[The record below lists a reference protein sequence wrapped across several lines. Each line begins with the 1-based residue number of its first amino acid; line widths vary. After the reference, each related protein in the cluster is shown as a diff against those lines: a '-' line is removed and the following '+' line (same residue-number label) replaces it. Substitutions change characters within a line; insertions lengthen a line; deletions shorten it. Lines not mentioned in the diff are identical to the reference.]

1 MNQTIKFAEGLPN
14 LHQEKLE
21 ELKKLL
27 PNLFDKNG
35 NLIKDELEN
44 FAQNYTQEKQE
55 PFAFSWAGKQKAKG
69 MAFKQSE
76 TKLAL
81 KFDEKR
87 SKNFDKTENLI
98 IEGDNLHVLKL
109 LLSSYKGK
117 VKCIYIDPPYNTQ
130 NDFIYPDNFAESEKE
145 YLLNSG
151 QIDDDGDLQTDY
163 LETAGRKHSVWLS
176 FIYPRLVLARELLR
190 EDGVIFISID
200 DNEVHHLRHL
210 MNEVFGEENLVAS
223 LIWRGGRRN
232 MAKHVSNSHEYILFY
247 AKDISTITEKNISF
261 KARKEGVDDVYAQ
274 YEKLKKIYE
283 SNFLSIEKELKNWYK
298 NLSEN
303 HPAKDISHYCCVDER
318 GVYFANDI
326 SKGGGG
332 GPKWDLINPITGN
345 VVKTPSRGWAFSKY
359 EDLLEAVKQNKV
371 HFNGDGVPC
380 AKSYLKE
387 KEFDAIDSV
396 FYKDRRAASK
406 QFRDLMGDEIFDFPK
421 DVSIIKKLLQISTK
435 PNDIILDFFAGSGTT
450 AQAVMELNQEEIDK
464 KSKDGF
470 LTNEEKEA
478 GGRKFILVQ
487 LPEKI
492 NQKKSL
498 QAYKF
503 VADLMQKRGDENKPP
518 VISEITIE
526 RVRRAGEKYK
536 LVDAG
541 FKVMTV
547 SESAIN
553 RKLMN
558 QIVASKEEIFAEI
571 ALFYGYGLNYKYRQ
585 LHNLGKGVSYLCGNN
600 REALIILGEEQL
612 ENETLKEIILAS
624 DGLSQCQIFA
634 QDTVLNVEIIHNLY
648 QHFEQKKV
656 VIL

>member
-1 MNQTIKFAEGLPN
+1 MNQTIKFAEGLPD
-14 LHQEKLE
+14 LHQTKLD
-21 ELKKLL
+21 ELRKLL

-69 MAFKQSE
+69 MAFKKSQ

-190 EDGVIFISID
+190 EDGVIFVSID

-210 MNEVFGEENLVAS
+210 MNEVFGEDSVDSIIWQKMDARYDKNTNAKVINRFKEVHEYLLIGYKNSKKDHS
-223 LIWRGGRRN
+223 LNKIKKLPDWNKEAKNPDNDPRGGYE
-232 MAKHVSNSHEYILFY
+232 AGIISYEEEHENEDRSSEFY
-247 AKDISTITEKNISF
+247 YSITLPSGRVMTRHFFVKKEEFDKLRTNNRIYFPKD
-261 KARKEGVDDVYAQ
+261 
-274 YEKLKKIYE
+274 
-283 SNFLSIEKELKNWYK
+283 
-298 NLSEN
+298 
-303 HPAKDISHYCCVDER
+303 
-318 GVYFANDI
+318 
-326 SKGGGG
+326 
-332 GPKWDLINPITGN
+332 
-345 VVKTPSRGWAFSKY
+345 
-359 EDLLEAVKQNKV
+359 
-371 HFNGDGVPC
+371 GDGVPRLKIFQNEEQKYKLDSILRGFGTTQT
-380 AKSYLKE
+380 AKNEIESI
-387 KEFDAIDSV
+387 FGI
-396 FYKDRRAASK
+396 R
-406 QFRDLMGDEIFDFPK
+406 EIFDTPK
-421 DVSIIKKLLQISTK
+421 PIKMLKELIRASTQ
-435 PNDIILDFFAGSGTT
+435 PNDIILDFFAGSVTT

-470 LTNEEKEA
+470 LTNEEKEV

-518 VISEITIE
+518 VISKITIE
-526 RVRRAGEKYK
+526 RVRRASEKYK

-571 ALFYGYGLNYKYRQ
+571 ALFYGYGLNYQHRQ

-634 QDTVLNVEIIHNLY
+634 QDAVLNVEIIHNLY
-648 QHFEQKKV
+648 QHFEQRKV

>member
-1 MNQTIKFAEGLPN
+1 MNQTIKFAEGLPD
-14 LHQEKLE
+14 LHQTKLD
-21 ELKKLL
+21 ELRKLL

-69 MAFKQSE
+69 MAFKKSQ

-190 EDGVIFISID
+190 EDGVIFVSID

-210 MNEVFGEENLVAS
+210 MNEVFGEEEFLTNIVWHKKRGKDNSAKFFSTTHEHILVYS
-223 LIWRGGRRN
+223 
-232 MAKHVSNSHEYILFY
+232 KNSSEFELG
-247 AKDISTITEKNISF
+247 KLDLS
-261 KARKEGVDDVYAQ
+261 KETKSA
-274 YEKLKKIYE
+274 
-283 SNFLSIEKELKNWYK
+283 YK
-298 NLSEN
+298 NPDN
-303 HPAKDISHYCCVDER
+303 DKR
-318 GVYFANDI
+318 GVYRLLGVWARQQGGSEYEYTTKNGKKFEKQSWLISIDTMKSLDEDEKLVCTENRLYRKLFLYENKGSIPETIWDNCSNNANAKDEI
-326 SKGGGG
+326 KVFF
-332 GPKWDLINPITGN
+332 N
-345 VVKTPSRGWAFSKY
+345 
-359 EDLLEAVKQNKV
+359 EAV
-371 HFNGDGVPC
+371 
-380 AKSYLKE
+380 
-387 KEFDAIDSV
+387 FDT
-396 FYKDRRAASK
+396 
-406 QFRDLMGDEIFDFPK
+406 PK
-421 DVSIIKKLLQISTK
+421 PTPLIKRILQISTQ
-435 PNDIILDFFAGSGTT
+435 PNDVILDFFAGSGTT

-470 LTNEEKEA
+470 LTNEKKEV

-526 RVRRAGEKYK
+526 RVRRASEKYK
-536 LVDAG
+536 MVDAG

-571 ALFYGYGLNYKYRQ
+571 ALFYGYGLNYQHRQ

-634 QDTVLNVEIIHNLY
+634 QDAVLNVEIIHNLY
-648 QHFEQKKV
+648 QHFEQRKV

>member
-1 MNQTIKFAEGLPN
+1 MNQTIKFAEGLPD
-14 LHQEKLE
+14 LHQTKLD
-21 ELKKLL
+21 ELRKLL

-69 MAFKQSE
+69 MAFKKSQ

-190 EDGVIFISID
+190 EDGVIFVSID

-210 MNEVFGEENLVAS
+210 MNEVFGEEECLAQLV
-223 LIWRGGRRN
+223 WRKKYGGG
-232 MAKHVSNSHEYILFY
+232 KGSQFFVDLHEYILVYSKNQSTLNGFSLERTEQKSKIFDLEDEFILTRGKHY
-247 AKDISTITEKNISF
+247 VRPLKSGLALRKTLIYPIKCPDDSKIETQWICAKDTFEKWKEEGRIVF
-261 KARKEGVDDVYAQ
+261 KKQESGKYSVYKKFYEKDGGGLILPESIMFDLTYNQSGKEELKKLFQIKEGR
-274 YEKLKKIYE
+274 ET
-283 SNFLSIEKELKNWYK
+283 
-298 NLSEN
+298 
-303 HPAKDISHYCCVDER
+303 
-318 GVYFANDI
+318 YFDN
-326 SKGGGG
+326 
-332 GPKWDLINPITGN
+332 PKPVDLI
-345 VVKTPSRGWAFSKY
+345 K
-359 EDLLEAVKQNKV
+359 
-371 HFNGDGVPC
+371 HF
-380 AKSYLKE
+380 
-387 KEFDAIDSV
+387 
-396 FYKDRRAASK
+396 
-406 QFRDLMGDEIFDFPK
+406 
-421 DVSIIKKLLQISTK
+421 LQISTQ

-470 LTNEEKEA
+470 LTNEEKET

-492 NQKKSL
+492 NQKKSSE
-498 QAYKF
+498 AYKF

-526 RVRRAGEKYK
+526 RVRRASEKYK

-558 QIVASKEEIFAEI
+558 QITASKEEIFAEI

-634 QDTVLNVEIIHNLY
+634 QDACLDVEIIHNLY
-648 QHFEQKKV
+648 QHFEQRKV

>member
-14 LHQEKLE
+14 LHQTKLD

-190 EDGVIFISID
+190 EDGVIFVSID

-210 MNEVFGEENLVAS
+210 MNEVFGEEEFVGCLKWKRKKQPSFLAS
-223 LIWRGGRRN
+223 HIANVMEYVLIYSKDSDSLDRLSIDN
-232 MAKHVSNSHEYILFY
+232 VSDVTKKVVNVSNNYSVRKFKTGVKVKSLNDGVIKAGKYKIKTMDIEYKNDILVENGLTKNDVEVVARFSVNQENIN
-247 AKDISTITEKNISF
+247 KFIEEGLLFITKNNGLRREVS
-261 KARKEGVDDVYAQ
+261 E
-274 YEKLKKIYE
+274 EELKKAK
-283 SNFLSIEKELKNWYK
+283 SI
-298 NLSEN
+298 
-303 HPAKDISHYCCVDER
+303 
-318 GVYFANDI
+318 
-326 SKGGGG
+326 
-332 GPKWDLINPITGN
+332 T
-345 VVKTPSRGWAFSKY
+345 
-359 EDLLEAVKQNKV
+359 DLLTEGWGDNQESEGEIFNLFQN
-371 HFNGDGVPC
+371 
-380 AKSYLKE
+380 
-387 KEFDAIDSV
+387 
-396 FYKDRRAASK
+396 
-406 QFRDLMGDEIFDFPK
+406 RDIFDFPK
-421 DVSIIKKLLQISTK
+421 PVNLIKNLIKSSTQ

-450 AQAVMELNQEEIDK
+450 AQALMELNQEEIDK

-526 RVRRAGEKYK
+526 RVSRACEKYK

-558 QIVASKEEIFAEI
+558 QITASKEEIFAEI